1 MWCEEQVLNW
11 ILCIIPTPSFSLFS
25 LYWCYLESSSWR
37 TSRKDSFR
45 LCSISFSWC
54 CLPSFVYYS
63 TMPSS
68 LSSSNSWYLESSSK
82 SISLCLIGELVG
94 NSSRLHSVSFSWC
107 RLPHRCFFW
116 KSKETE
122 NALKYCGTSK
132 AGSLGWVKPTKRLKL
147 PMFACDHDKKDINNS
162 KRLILSALENIRI
175 PLPIL
180 CVSLMWGHMPD
191 KPTLLRYLF
200 LIPFF
205 CDF

>member
-1 MWCEEQVLNW
+1 MRCEAQVLNR

-25 LYWCYLESSSWR
+25 SYWCYLESSSKFISYCLIEEPVGR
-37 TSRKDSFR
+37 TASDSG
-45 LCSISFSWC
+45 LSWC

-122 NALKYCGTSK
+122 NALTYCGKSRV
-132 AGSLGWVKPTKRLKL
+132 GSLGWVKATKRLKL
-147 PMFACDHDKKDINNS
+147 LMFPCVHDQKDINNS
-162 KRLILSALENIRI
+162 KRLILSALQQ
-175 PLPIL
+175 
-180 CVSLMWGHMPD
+180 
-191 KPTLLRYLF
+191 LLEYPY
-200 LIPFF
+200 PF
-205 CDF
+205 CLWA

>member
-1 MWCEEQVLNW
+1 MQCEALVLNR

-25 LYWCYLESSSWR
+25 SYWCYLESSSKFISYWR
-37 TSRKDSFR
+37 TSQRDSFR

-122 NALKYCGTSK
+122 KALTYRGKSSVGNLLK
-132 AGSLGWVKPTKRLKL
+132 GWNYQCFPAYTTKK
-147 PMFACDHDKKDINNS
+147 IS
-162 KRLILSALENIRI
+162 TT
-175 PLPIL
+175 
-180 CVSLMWGHMPD
+180 VQGW
-191 KPTLLRYLF
+191 Y
-200 LIPFF
+200 
-205 CDF
+205 